1 MRGGVLAG
9 VVAVFL
15 AVPANCENEGGCR
28 IRTAAVDEAGI
39 ATIEAHCKW
48 DVPPA
53 WLLTILRDPAQLGAA
68 LSTLSEC
75 RAVPGRRVEV
85 HSVGWPLADRQ
96 VTVDWSEQALAD
108 GGTRFS
114 YARSRRQEPLA
125 EGRVQ
130 IEIDEGWW
138 EVRSGASGGATLA
151 YSSRYDAGANLEPFI
166 ARPFLDEG
174 IAKSLRELREAAERL
189 EASARDVAA
198 APP

>member
-9 VVAVFL
+9 VVAVFF
-15 AVPANCENEGGCR
+15 AVPASCESEGGCLV
-28 IRTAAVDEAGI
+28 RTLAVDADGI
-39 ATIEAHCKW
+39 ATVEAHCRW
-48 DVPPA
+48 DVKPA
-53 WLLTILRDPAQLGAA
+53 SLVAILRDPARLGAA

-96 VTVDWSEQALAD
+96 VTVDWREQALAD

-138 EVRSGASGGATLA
+138 EVRGGASGGATLA
-151 YSSRYDAGANLEPFI
+151 YSSRYDAGANLQPFV

-174 IAKSLRELREAAERL
+174 IARSLRELRGAAERL
-189 EASARDVAA
+189 EASTPDVAA